1 MQLRRQ
7 PEFVGQ
13 VLAAPLGLA
22 FLLFIGGYQKVMN
35 AAVESGT
42 NISVAVMLGL
52 AYMLLM
58 ASSHMLATEFKCL
71 WLLQCQPRELAD
83 MVRSKARVWGVIA
96 LLMSIPFFGVA
107 IAMLPSATLAILANV
122 PFVLASL
129 WFLAE
134 LKFGLTA
141 LVASVTNDQTVRFQG
156 SALLPLLVITNLS
169 LALLSQ
175 NWWAELV
182 RLATLVILN
191 AAVRERQLVELA
203 WLSEPVETPPKRVY
217 AMHAILALIG
227 FEAVQNIS
235 QIAFLQQ
242 PALSASAVV
251 AISYCIAAVT
261 VSVFFWFWM
270 HSNKLSMPKLTRGPA
285 LRPIVW
291 GLLASCSAGF
301 VTTMICRWGNFGHT
315 PAYAI
320 QGMLASALTTSGS
333 CS

>member
-1 MQLRRQ
+1 M
-7 PEFVGQ
+7 
-13 VLAAPLGLA
+13 
-22 FLLFIGGYQKVMN
+22 
-35 AAVESGT
+35 
-42 NISVAVMLGL
+42 
-52 AYMLLM
+52 
-58 ASSHMLATEFKCL
+58 
-71 WLLQCQPRELAD
+71 
-83 MVRSKARVWGVIA
+83 
-96 LLMSIPFFGVA
+96 
-107 IAMLPSATLAILANV
+107 
-122 PFVLASL
+122 
-129 WFLAE
+129 
-134 LKFGLTA
+134 
-141 LVASVTNDQTVRFQG
+141 
-156 SALLPLLVITNLS
+156 ITNLS

-175 NWWAELV
+175 NWWAELSS
-182 RLATLVILN
+182 LATLVILN

-251 AISYCIAAVT
+251 AISYCIAAITASFV
-261 VSVFFWFWM
+261 FWFWM
-270 HSNKLSMPKLTRGPA
+270 HSNKLSIPKLTRGPA

-320 QGMLASALTTSGS
+320 QGMLASAPYDKWFVLVMWVLAAPLFEEWIIRGMLYASLRRTWGIGLSESAFRRTLRHAPSRNRGRRLANAGDNDRPRL
-333 CS
+333 